1 MLSLQHTFILMKF
14 PGHTFFFG
22 KKRKKN
28 TIIVPEE
35 PLIWVWPIK
44 YLLLFMRFFALVIT
58 CPRHETALR
67 PGMLVGKSLLIKP
80 SNETNPPGS
89 SFICPLKDIILY
101 NSEKTDR

>member
-14 PGHTFFFG
+14 PGHTFFWQ
-22 KKRKKN
+22 KRKKN

-35 PLIWVWPIK
+35 PLIWVWSIK
-44 YLLLFMRFFALVIT
+44 YLLLILFMHFFALVIT

-80 SNETNPPGS
+80 SNDTNLLAQALFVP
-89 SFICPLKDIILY
+89 
-101 NSEKTDR
+101 